1 MSLFRKKQVNRRLG
15 RVHVL
20 DVKLRSDQ
28 VRQSRM
34 RLVALA
40 FGTIFG
46 LVIGGYACWR
56 GGEWVLNRVAYENP
70 AFAISGIEAQTDGVI
85 APDQLRRWA
94 NVKAG
99 QNLLALDLARVKR
112 DLELVP
118 MIATVSVER
127 ILPKT
132 LRIRVTEREP
142 VAQVNVLRSNGR
154 GGVETAV
161 FHLDEAGV
169 VILPLDPRQ
178 RTQPLARGDDSLPV
192 LTGLKQADLKPGC
205 AVQSAA
211 VRAALKL
218 AADFG
223 CSPMAGLVDLKK
235 IDVSALD
242 VVVVKTGQGSEVTF
256 GLENL
261 DQQLRRWREVYDMG
275 LRLKKGNLATLDLA
289 VSNNV
294 PARWVEASVPP
305 QPVRIPKPPR
315 NRRPNV

>member
-70 AFAISGIEAQTDGVI
+70 AFAITSVEAQTDGVI
-85 APDQLRRWA
+85 APD
-94 NVKAG
+94 
-99 QNLLALDLARVKR
+99 
-112 DLELVP
+112 
-118 MIATVSVER
+118 
-127 ILPKT
+127 
-132 LRIRVTEREP
+132 
-142 VAQVNVLRSNGR
+142 
-154 GGVETAV
+154 
-161 FHLDEAGV
+161 
-169 VILPLDPRQ
+169 
-178 RTQPLARGDDSLPV
+178 
-192 LTGLKQADLKPGC
+192 
-205 AVQSAA
+205 
-211 VRAALKL
+211 
-218 AADFG
+218 
-223 CSPMAGLVDLKK
+223 
-235 IDVSALD
+235 
-242 VVVVKTGQGSEVTF
+242 
-256 GLENL
+256 
-261 DQQLRRWREVYDMG
+261 QLRRWREVYDMG